1 MMCEY
6 IAEIKLSC
14 GCVGSGA
21 YVDYCDLHRSA
32 PLLAARVERLETAL
46 SMLIERVDFDPVRHM
61 DGVFSALIK
70 AKQALEDSD

>member
-1 MMCEY
+1 MSKYESWMESQL
-6 IAEIKLSC
+6 ELLEDKLLNC
-14 GCVGSGA
+14 
-21 YVDYCDLHRSA
+21 YEQKK
-32 PLLAARVERLETAL
+32 LLAARVERLEAAL